1 MAQRILICSD
11 GTDPADRPTK
21 LGGILGA
28 ACEAEVTLL
37 GIAEREDEEAPL
49 REALESESKWLRE
62 HKVEPE
68 VILLSGDPIHQILDQ
83 AHEKKYDFVV
93 IGARRKGSSGLYW
106 YSERTYEVVKAVPS
120 AVLVARGDCEK
131 IKRVLVC
138 TGGKHY
144 SEAAVKS
151 AGEIA
156 KCLGASVTLLHVM
169 AEPPAIYAHLIEMEE
184 DVEQLLESG
193 SELGVN
199 LGAQRDSLMKLGV
212 TAEVRVR
219 HGIAVDEIFKEISE
233 GHHDMIVTG
242 SSLARGALRH
252 YIMGDL
258 TRTILNRST
267 CPILIARLDGSIAA
281 PGIWNSI
288 KRMFGAR

>member
-11 GTDPADRPTK
+11 GTDPADKPTK

-28 ACEAEVTLL
+28 ACQAEITLL
-37 GIAEREDEEAPL
+37 GIAERDDEEAPL
-49 REALESESKWLRE
+49 REALESEAKWLRD
-62 HKVEPE
+62 HQVEPE

-83 AHEKKYDFVV
+83 TNDKKYDFVV

-106 YSERTYEVVKAVPS
+106 YSERTYEVVKAVPA
-120 AVLVARGDCEK
+120 AVLVARGECEK
-131 IKRVLVC
+131 IERILVC

-156 KCLGASVTLLHVM
+156 KCLSASVTLLHVM
-169 AEPPAIYAHLIEMEE
+169 AEPPAIYAHLIKMEE

-193 SELGVN
+193 SELGIN
-199 LGAQRDSLMKLGV
+199 LRAQRDSLTRLGV
-212 TAEVRVR
+212 AAEVRVR
-219 HGIAVDEIFKEISE
+219 HGIAIDEIFKEMRD
-233 GHHDMIVTG
+233 GQHDMIVTG
-242 SSLARGALRH
+242 SSLARGTLRH

-267 CPILIARLDGSIAA
+267 CPILIARLESSVAA
-281 PGIWNSI
+281 SGLWNSI
-288 KRMFGAR
+288 KRLFGAR